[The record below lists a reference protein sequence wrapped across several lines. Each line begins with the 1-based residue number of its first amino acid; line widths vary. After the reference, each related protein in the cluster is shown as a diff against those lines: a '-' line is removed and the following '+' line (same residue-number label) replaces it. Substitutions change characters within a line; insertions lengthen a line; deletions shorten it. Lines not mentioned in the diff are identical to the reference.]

1 MSEAVSEASRYFVYV
16 LHNAAGILYT
26 GIAKDVDLRLRQHNA
41 GRGARFTRGRGPWEV
56 CHREGPLGHGDAL
69 RREAAI
75 KIDRTFKA
83 VLRERIAALAA
94 LARKRLARTG
104 IARTKPARPRGTAA
118 RRSNKMRTGDTRSN
132 R

>member
-1 MSEAVSEASRYFVYV
+1 MSEAVSEASLYFVYV

-26 GIAKDVDLRLRQHNA
+26 GIAKDVDLRLCQHNA
-41 GRGARFTRGRGPWEV
+41 GRGARFTRGRGPWTV

-83 VLRERIAALAA
+83 ALRERIAALAA
-94 LARKRLARTG
+94 LAGKGLARKG
-104 IARTKPARPRGTAA
+104 VARTKPPRPRTMNA
-118 RRSNKMRTGDTRSN
+118 RVPKGSAKEKRTG
-132 R
+132 